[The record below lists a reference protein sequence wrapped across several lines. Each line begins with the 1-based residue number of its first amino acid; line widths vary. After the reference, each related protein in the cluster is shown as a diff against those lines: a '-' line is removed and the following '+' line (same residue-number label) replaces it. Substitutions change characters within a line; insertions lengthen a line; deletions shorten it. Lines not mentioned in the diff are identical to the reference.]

1 MMTEQTLGTT
11 VITQVGIIVRDIEA
25 KARAWAEV
33 LGLPVPEVMVTDPY
47 ERAQT
52 EYKGR
57 PSQAQAKL
65 AFFHLGQ
72 VELELIEPIGK
83 PSTWQDQLD
92 EQGEGLHHLAFEIKG
107 MPEKV
112 VFLEAKGLSLV
123 QRGEYSGGRY
133 AYLDGSAQLGAIL
146 ELLETERTALEV

>member
-11 VITQVGIIVRDIEA
+11 MITQVGIIVQDIEA

-33 LGLPVPEVMVTDPY
+33 LGLPVPEIMITDTY

-52 EYKGR
+52 EYDGK
-57 PSQAQAKL
+57 PSKARAKL

-72 VELELIEPIGK
+72 VELELIEPVGK

-92 EQGEGLHHLAFEIKG
+92 EHGDSLHHIAFEIKG
-107 MPEKV
+107 MTEKV
-112 VFLEAKGLSLV
+112 AYLEAKGLSLV
-123 QRGEYSGGRY
+123 QRGEYPGGRY
-133 AYLDGSAQLGAIL
+133 AYIDGSAQLGSIL
-146 ELLETERTALEV
+146 ELLEND